1 MKIIHINASYKP
13 AWVYGGPTMS
23 VAKLCESLALKN
35 IEIEVLT
42 TLANGENELYF
53 TPKKSQEI
61 DGVRVTYFKRLTKD
75 HSHFSPS
82 LYLSLY
88 QKIKKEK
95 KTIVHIHA
103 WWNLI
108 SIFSCLIA
116 LMMKASVIVSPR
128 GMITKYS
135 QNNRHKFIKS
145 LFHNLLG
152 KFLLQRC
159 YVHVTSELEKQDI
172 LEIVVPKSIH
182 IISNIVELPL
192 TKDLEKITNNSKLN
206 VKNPYKILFLSRIEE
221 KKGLELLFE
230 ALAKFKENWSLSIAG
245 SGTNIYID
253 SLVQLSINLNIDS
266 KINWIGQISNDQKF
280 KVLANHN
287 LLALTSYN
295 ENFANVVIESLSVG
309 TPVLISNKT
318 GLYSYVR
325 DKNLGWVCE
334 LNSNHILSQLQNSF
348 NDFEKRQRI
357 KNTAPEI
364 ISNDYN
370 SSRLTNYYLAMY
382 NTIINDRI

>member
-1 MKIIHINASYKP
+1 M
-13 AWVYGGPTMS
+13 
-23 VAKLCESLALKN
+23 
-35 IEIEVLT
+35 
-42 TLANGENELYF
+42 
-53 TPKKSQEI
+53 
-61 DGVRVTYFKRLTKD
+61 
-75 HSHFSPS
+75 
-82 LYLSLY
+82 
-88 QKIKKEK
+88 
-95 KTIVHIHA
+95 
-103 WWNLI
+103 
-108 SIFSCLIA
+108 
-116 LMMKASVIVSPR
+116 
-128 GMITKYS
+128 
-135 QNNRHKFIKS
+135 
-145 LFHNLLG
+145 
-152 KFLLQRC
+152 
-159 YVHVTSELEKQDI
+159 
-172 LEIVVPKSIH
+172 
-182 IISNIVELPL
+182 
-192 TKDLEKITNNSKLN
+192 
-206 VKNPYKILFLSRIEE
+206 
-221 KKGLELLFE
+221 
-230 ALAKFKENWSLSIAG
+230 
-245 SGTNIYID
+245 
-253 SLVQLSINLNIDS
+253 NIDS

>member
-53 TPKKSQEI
+53 TPKKPQEI

-116 LMMKASVIVSPR
+116 LMMKASVVVSPR

-206 VKNPYKILFLSRIEE
+206 IKNPYKILFLSRIEE

-334 LNSNHILSQLQNSF
+334 LNSNHIHSQLQNSF

>member
-53 TPKKSQEI
+53 TPKKPQEI

-221 KKGLELLFE
+221 K
-230 ALAKFKENWSLSIAG
+230 
-245 SGTNIYID
+245 
-253 SLVQLSINLNIDS
+253 
-266 KINWIGQISNDQKF
+266 
-280 KVLANHN
+280 
-287 LLALTSYN
+287 
-295 ENFANVVIESLSVG
+295 
-309 TPVLISNKT
+309 
-318 GLYSYVR
+318 R
-325 DKNLGWVCE
+325 D
-334 LNSNHILSQLQNSF
+334 
-348 NDFEKRQRI
+348 
-357 KNTAPEI
+357 
-364 ISNDYN
+364 
-370 SSRLTNYYLAMY
+370 
-382 NTIINDRI
+382 

>member
-53 TPKKSQEI
+53 TPKKPQEI

-116 LMMKASVIVSPR
+116 LMMKASVVVSPR

-206 VKNPYKILFLSRIEE
+206 IKNPYKILFLSRIEE

-334 LNSNHILSQLQNSF
+334 LNSNHIHSQLQNSF

-382 NTIINDRI
+382 NTIINDHI